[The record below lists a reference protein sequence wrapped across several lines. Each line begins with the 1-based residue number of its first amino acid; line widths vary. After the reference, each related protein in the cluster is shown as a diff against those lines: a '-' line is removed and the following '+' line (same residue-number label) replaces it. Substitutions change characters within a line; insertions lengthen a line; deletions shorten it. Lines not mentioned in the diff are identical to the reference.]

1 MNKKCAECG
10 NDFSCENDITCWCG
24 DFPKLSEKEIDGE
37 DCLCKKCLLTKYK
50 KRILGIKW
58 PNMF

>member
-24 DFPKLSEKEIDGE
+24 NFPKLSEKEIDGE

-50 KRILGIKW
+50 KRILGIK
-58 PNMF
+58 